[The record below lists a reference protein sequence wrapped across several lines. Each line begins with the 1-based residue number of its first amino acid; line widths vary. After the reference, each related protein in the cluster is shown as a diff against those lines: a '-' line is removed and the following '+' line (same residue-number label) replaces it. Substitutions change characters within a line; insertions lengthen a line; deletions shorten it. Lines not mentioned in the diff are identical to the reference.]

1 LSARQPVGEIFG
13 FSVPFLD
20 LLGVRVDHWEKG
32 RSVVSLA
39 VREELTNSWQFA
51 HGGVVMT
58 LLDVALAT
66 AALSTEPDSPGLVTI
81 NLSVSFINAGSG
93 ALRAEGRVLRGGK
106 SLVFC
111 EGEVLSDAGE
121 VVAKGVGTF
130 KVRRRK
136 DGGER
141 RPG

>member
-1 LSARQPVGEIFG
+1 MTQRVGKMFG

-20 LLGVRVDHWEKG
+20 LLGVRVEHWEQG
-32 RSVVSLA
+32 RSVVSLQL
-39 VREELTNSWQFA
+39 RDELTNSWQFA

-66 AALSTEPDSPGLVTI
+66 AALSKDPESPGLVTI
-81 NLSVSFINAGSG
+81 NLSVSFIDAGSG
-93 ALRAEGRVLRGGK
+93 ALRAEGRVIRGGL

-111 EGEVLSDAGE
+111 EGDVRSAHGN

-130 KVRRRK
+130 KLKRRK
-136 DGGER
+136 DGAE
-141 RPG
+141 PSPS